1 MEFFARYKMLV
12 GLAFMLVCLA
22 GVVFVLVRIYRS
34 RGVTPSFFRTRPNFL
49 ISTDGV
55 TKHTL
60 DNGMTLLIFKNNSIP
75 KVLMQI
81 AYNVGSYV
89 EEGGERGL
97 AHLIEHMIFKGTH
110 KMSES
115 DIDEIARKYG
125 ASHNAF
131 TSKDVTSYYFESN
144 KNNWKPFI
152 SILADCMQN
161 ARFEDEHLAS
171 ELKAVVQ
178 ELKMYKDD
186 YWSMMFE
193 KISSALFPANHPY
206 HYPIIGY
213 KDDLMN
219 LSSDVLKAFYKKYYT
234 PDRATLF
241 VIGDVDSDE
250 VIKEVKEQ
258 FASLTA
264 EHSAHIHAFPR
275 VPTDLV
281 TQHTTMFEDIA
292 TEQLGFYWR
301 IPGLKD
307 QHEILS
313 TMASYLLG
321 GGEGSRLHRSLVD
334 EHKVAS
340 SIGVYAE
347 KYMEEGVFVILLE
360 PVNGKRED
368 CLRIVRE
375 ELKKAV
381 DHGFND
387 KELEHVTKTQAKRF
401 FQRMQQFKNFTY
413 EWLTSFFATGDELAV
428 FKRVNKF
435 VDIESRDVQDFIAQ
449 HLDPNLVNQ
458 IEVIPMPEAC
468 KKLSERAKEESDQ
481 QDAELLAKYQRT
493 LPIELPK
500 LAETFA
506 EPNMLDFTFPKPNRT
521 IVLNNGLKVL
531 LHQNH
536 YLPLLSVNCKFKEFF
551 YLSNSR
557 EGVVLDLMMEMLM
570 EGSKG
575 FAKKDNVDF
584 FEFHGVG
591 YNFGATG
598 AGLSMLNADAD
609 QIFERFVHVLTQPT
623 FPSEALEKL
632 KNIAVDAFLRS
643 KDEITDRGVRELKTM
658 IYKNHPFGWRFDEA
672 IEMAK
677 TLSAKEV
684 VRLHSE
690 YVSAANMILTVVGDF
705 EMDAMEATVRAVF
718 ETLPA
723 GKQVEVERPT
733 QDFVPNDVADISMVR
748 DQVVLLFGRPSAI
761 NIYHQDL
768 IPLKL
773 LNYIGFYSL
782 GSRLFKLREQSG
794 LFYTAFGGWASNASK
809 DTGFDYVGA
818 ILSPD
823 KLEFAE
829 KGIRSLIEEMGH
841 HGVTQAEIDG
851 ARQLYL
857 KSLIDAVSNNAAV
870 GELLGSLEAFDLGFD
885 YYDKALKR
893 VQTMD
898 RDELNA
904 LCAKYF
910 VMNDMDRVRVGRV
923 N

>member
-1 MEFFARYKMLV
+1 MEFFAKYKMLF
-12 GLAFMLVCLA
+12 GFTFMLVCVA
-22 GVVFVLVRIYRS
+22 GFLFVWLRMYRS
-34 RGVTPSFFRTRPNFL
+34 RGMSQSFFRTRPNFL
-49 ISTDGV
+49 ISTEGV

-60 DNGMTLLIFKNNSIP
+60 ENGMTLLIFKNNSIP

-97 AHLIEHMIFKGTH
+97 AHLIEHMIFKGTQ
-110 KMSES
+110 KMSET

-125 ASHNAF
+125 VSHNAF

-144 KNNWKPFI
+144 KNNWKPFM
-152 SILADCMQN
+152 SVLADCMQN
-161 ARFEDEHLAS
+161 ARFDDQHLAS

-193 KISSALFPANHPY
+193 KINSVLFPANHPY

-219 LSSDVLKAFYKKYYT
+219 LSSDTLKAFYKKYYT

-241 VIGDVDSDE
+241 VIGDVNPDE
-250 VIKEVKEQ
+250 VIQEVNEQ
-258 FASLTA
+258 FGSLTA
-264 EHSAHIHAFPR
+264 DHEAQIHSFPR
-275 VPTDLV
+275 LPIDLS
-281 TQHTTMFEDIA
+281 TQHTTLFEDIA

-307 QHEILS
+307 EHEMLS
-313 TMASYLLG
+313 SMAAYLLG
-321 GGEGSRLHRSLVD
+321 GGEGSRMHRALVD

-347 KYMEEGVFVILLE
+347 KYMEEGVFAILLE

-381 DHGFND
+381 DKGFND

-413 EWLTSFFATGDELAV
+413 EWLTSFFATGDEFAV

-435 VDIESRDVQDFIAQ
+435 VEIESADVQKFIAQ
-449 HLDPNLVNQ
+449 YLDPILVNQ
-458 IEVIPMPEAC
+458 IEVIPMPDAC
-468 KKLSERAKEESDQ
+468 KKLSERAKQESDQ
-481 QDAELLAKYQRT
+481 QDEDLLAKYERT
-493 LPIELPK
+493 LPIEGPK

-506 EPNMLDFTFPKPNRT
+506 QPSMLDFTFPKPHKT
-521 IVLNNGLKVL
+521 LELKNGLKVL

-536 YLPLLSVNCKFKEFF
+536 YLPLLSLNCKFKESF

-584 FEFHGVG
+584 FEFHGAG
-591 YNFGATG
+591 YSFGATG

-609 QIFERFVHVLTQPT
+609 KIFERFVHVLTSPT

-643 KDEITDRGVRELKTM
+643 KDEITDRGIRELKSM
-658 IYKNHPFGWRFDEA
+658 IYKNHPFGWQIDEA

-677 TLSAKEV
+677 AMTVADAA
-684 VRLHSE
+684 RLHKE
-690 YVSAANMILTVVGDF
+690 YLSPENMILTVVGDF
-705 EMDAMEATVRAVF
+705 DMQAMEATIRAVF
-718 ETLPA
+718 EKMPV
-723 GKQVEVERPT
+723 GKEVTVQRPT
-733 QDFVPNDVADISMVR
+733 LDFTPSQVSDIRMVR
-748 DQVVLLFGRPSAI
+748 DQVVLLFGRPSPVT
-761 NIYHQDL
+761 IYHPDL
-768 IPLKL
+768 IPLKI

-823 KLEFAE
+823 KLEVAE

-841 HGVTQAEIDG
+841 HGITQVELDG

-870 GELLGSLEAFDLGFD
+870 AELLGSLEAFGLGFD
-885 YYDKALKR
+885 YYDKALKQ
-893 VQTMD
+893 VQTI
-898 RDELNA
+898 ELDQLNK
-904 LCAKYF
+904 LCAQYF
-910 VMNDMDRVRVGRV
+910 TMNDMGRVRVGRV
-923 N
+923 G